1 MTIIFSI
8 IIAGFL
14 GLMAVVVGSGS
25 ERDVTYGEASTT
37 VKVPATAG
45 DHVLRVILAILA
57 VTSLTLP
64 ALHGGWLLILI
75 VLIAVVAM
83 AIFGRGAEEEKA
95 RLDAEEEAWK
105 AERWEAEKAEM
116 EAQAE
121 ALHAQAQAHAEAM
134 RQEQRS
140 DPAHRRA
147 EAEARLRGLIA
158 GGGTAGEEDA
168 L

>member
-1 MTIIFSI
+1 MTIIFSAL
-8 IIAGFL
+8 IAGFL
-14 GLMAVVVGSGS
+14 ALMAVFAGSGA

-45 DHVLRVILAILA
+45 DYALRATFAILA
-57 VTSLTLP
+57 LTSLTLP
-64 ALHGGWLLILI
+64 ALHGGWILVLI
-75 VLIAVVAM
+75 VLIAGVAM
-83 AIFGRGAEEEKA
+83 LIYARGAEDVYA
-95 RLDAEEEAWK
+95 RLDQAEEVWR

-116 EAQAE
+116 ERASEALQAE
-121 ALHAQAQAHAEAM
+121 ARAHAEAM
-134 RQEQRS
+134 RQEQKS

-158 GGGTAGEEDA
+158 GGGAGEDS

>member
-1 MTIIFSI
+1 MTTIFSI

-14 GLMAVVVGSGS
+14 AFMAVFAGSGS

-45 DHVLRVILAILA
+45 DHALRVVLAILA

-64 ALHGGWLLILI
+64 ALHGGWLLVLI
-75 VLIAVVAM
+75 VVIAVVALSLY
-83 AIFGRGAEEEKA
+83 GRGAEAVHA
-95 RLDAEEEAWK
+95 RLDDAEEAWK
-105 AERWEAEKAEM
+105 AEMWEAER
-116 EAQAE
+116 AE
-121 ALHAQAQAHAEAM
+121 AERASEAMLAQAQARAEAM

-158 GGGTAGEEDA
+158 GGGAGEEDS